1 VTLSLQVKKVP
12 ESAAGSASSVS
23 SSHVVKKLPP
33 SAVNGK
39 AKPPPP
45 PLVSGLDSFKYKH
58 TAEDAESLALELIPA
73 KIAADFIDSNWKTR
87 LAALE
92 EMASWV
98 EQEVEHLDA
107 EIIVRFVA
115 KKGWT
120 EKNFQARPNP
130 VLSFITLIHFLGV
143 IEDIR
148 DFHYHGSAEFDVWTI
163 MLCSLYTPFDG
174 ETW

>member
-1 VTLSLQVKKVP
+1 MTLSLQVKKVP
-12 ESAAGSASSVS
+12 ESAAGGASSVS
-23 SSHVVKKLPP
+23 SSHVVKKPPP

-58 TAEDAESLALELIPA
+58 TAEDAENLALELIPA

-120 EKNFQARPNP
+120 EKKFSG
-130 VLSFITLIHFLGV
+130 SF
-143 IEDIR
+143 
-148 DFHYHGSAEFDVWTI
+148 
-163 MLCSLYTPFDG
+163 
-174 ETW
+174 

>member
-12 ESAAGSASSVS
+12 PESVVGGASSVS
-23 SSHVVKKLPP
+23 SSHLVKKPPP

-45 PLVSGLDSFKYKH
+45 PPLVNDLDSLKYKH
-58 TAEDAESLALELIPA
+58 TAEDAESLALELIPT
-73 KIAADFIDSNWKTR
+73 KIVAEFVDSNWKTR
-87 LAALE
+87 LLALE

-98 EQEVEHLDA
+98 EREVEHLDA

-120 EKNFQARPNP
+120 EKNFQVCSDP
-130 VLSFITLIHFLGV
+130 VLSFIPLIHFF
-143 IEDIR
+143 R
-148 DFHYHGSAEFDVWTI
+148 CHRR
-163 MLCSLYTPFDG
+163 YTGF
-174 ETW
+174 